1 MAYLCVYIYFVFI
14 YCFFSLKNKISFPSL
29 LVVYLEINRST
40 NGYCF
45 LGYKTIFSVCQRNK
59 WSLLTQSVEDKINV
73 YSTLLLS
80 IFIGFVY
87 NHFFFSTLCG
97 FSFKNCNCFV
107 TTVNTYTKLSV
118 EWDLSFISVTQSG
131 FGILPV
137 IMWMTPS
144 LYSGNC
150 E

>member
-1 MAYLCVYIYFVFI
+1 MAYLCVYIFFVFI

-59 WSLLTQSVEDKINV
+59 WSLLTQSMEDKINV

-87 NHFFFSTLCG
+87 NHFFFSHYAAFLSRTVIVLLPQSTHTQNCLSNEIYLSYLSPRVALV
-97 FSFKNCNCFV
+97 FS
-107 TTVNTYTKLSV
+107 LS
-118 EWDLSFISVTQSG
+118 
-131 FGILPV
+131 
-137 IMWMTPS
+137 
-144 LYSGNC
+144 
-150 E
+150 